1 MIHVKQI
8 TDGKKM
14 DNKKIIIISSG
25 NEEQFNFA
33 LPIGIGLIN
42 SAVNLTRL
50 CLFDKPDYLIFIGS
64 AGSYGNKKTFEIIES
79 STASNIENCFLE
91 KNCYTPI
98 DNIISFSHDVS
109 RETIVNSSN
118 YITTDEKI
126 ANKYLKLNI
135 EIENMEF
142 YSVMSVAKEFNIPA
156 KGIFVVTNYCH
167 KEAHIEYI
175 SNIKKAKKL
184 LITHLIENYI
194 IKELNG

>member
-1 MIHVKQI
+1 
-8 TDGKKM
+8 M
-14 DNKKIIIISSG
+14 DNKKIIIISAG

-50 CLFDKPDYLIFIGS
+50 CLFDKPDYLIFIGT
-64 AGSYGNKKTFEIIES
+64 AGSYGRQKLFDIIES
-79 STASNIENCFLE
+79 KSASNIENCFIE
-91 KNCYTPI
+91 KKCYTPL
-98 DNIISFSHDVS
+98 DNVISFAKDVS

-142 YSVMSVAKEFNIPA
+142 FSVMSVAKEFNIPA

-167 KEAHIEYI
+167 KEAHREYI

-184 LITHLIENYI
+184 LIAHLIENNI

>member
-1 MIHVKQI
+1 MEN
-8 TDGKKM
+8 GKL
-14 DNKKIIIISSG
+14 IVISSG
-25 NEEQFNFA
+25 NNEVFNFA
-33 LPIGIGLIN
+33 IPVGVGLIN

-64 AGSYGNKKTFEIIES
+64 AGSYGNKKIFEIIES

-91 KNCYTPI
+91 KKCYTPI
-98 DNIISFSHDVS
+98 DNIISISHNVS

-126 ANKYLKLNI
+126 ANKYLKMNI

-167 KEAHIEYI
+167 KEAHKEYI

-184 LITHLIENYI
+184 LIEHLIENHI
-194 IKELNG
+194 IKEING